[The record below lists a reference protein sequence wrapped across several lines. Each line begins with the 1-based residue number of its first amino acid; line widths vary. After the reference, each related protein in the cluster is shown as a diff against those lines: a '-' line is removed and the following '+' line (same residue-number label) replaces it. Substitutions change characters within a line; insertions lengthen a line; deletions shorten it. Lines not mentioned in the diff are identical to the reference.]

1 MLISMTGFGKAE
13 VQVNGKT
20 ISVEVKSLNSKQLD
34 LNVKVPMIYRDREYE
49 IRNLLSTKLTRGKVD
64 FYINYDEKKENTA
77 APINAGIFKSYYQQI
92 EAISADCNIPL
103 SNEPVFQTIL
113 KLPDV
118 LKIEKVEVSDE
129 EWKALFEC
137 INAAIEKMI
146 LFRAQ
151 EGKALEKDITERV
164 RMIEDL
170 LVKVEP
176 FEKQRLDAVKTKLQ
190 DSLKSLKDV
199 KVDNDRFEQEI
210 IYYLEKMD
218 VTEEK
223 VRLRNHCEYFIKT
236 ANEDQPVGR
245 KLGFILQEPLL
256 FSGTI
261 RENIL
266 YGNPECAGLTDD
278 RLESALEE
286 AGLTELVNRFDKGL
300 DTPVKMTGDGI
311 SLGQKQIIAFIRAIL
326 RKPELL
332 ILDEATANIDT
343 VTEQQLDVILKNL
356 PASTTRVIIAH
367 RLNTIENAD
376 EIFFVNTGKII
387 AAGSF
392 REAISLLK
400 QGKAS

>member
-1 MLISMTGFGKAE
+1 MTGFGKAE

-77 APINAGIFKSYYQQI
+77 APINASIFKSYYQQI

-118 LKIEKVEVSDE
+118 LKIEKVEVSDD

-146 LFRAQ
+146 LFREQ
-151 EGKALEKDITERV
+151 EGKALEKDITARV

-245 KLGFILQEPLL
+245 KLGFILQEM
-256 FSGTI
+256 G
-261 RENIL
+261 REINTLGSKANQAEMQKIVVLMKDELEKIKEQSLNIL
-266 YGNPECAGLTDD
+266 
-278 RLESALEE
+278 
-286 AGLTELVNRFDKGL
+286 
-300 DTPVKMTGDGI
+300 
-311 SLGQKQIIAFIRAIL
+311 
-326 RKPELL
+326 
-332 ILDEATANIDT
+332 
-343 VTEQQLDVILKNL
+343 
-356 PASTTRVIIAH
+356 
-367 RLNTIENAD
+367 
-376 EIFFVNTGKII
+376 
-387 AAGSF
+387 
-392 REAISLLK
+392 
-400 QGKAS
+400 

>member
-1 MLISMTGFGKAE
+1 MTGFGKAE

-49 IRNLLSTKLTRGKVD
+49 IRNILSTKLTRGKID
-64 FYINYDEKKENTA
+64 FYINYDEKKENAA

-137 INAAIEKMI
+137 INTAIEKMI
-146 LFRAQ
+146 LFREQ
-151 EGKALEKDITERV
+151 EGKALEKDITARV

-176 FEKQRLDAVKTKLQ
+176 FEKQRLDTVKAKLQ

-223 VRLRNHCEYFIKT
+223 VRLRNHCEYFINT
-236 ANEDQPVGR
+236 VNETHPVGR
-245 KLGFILQEPLL
+245 KLGFILQEM
-256 FSGTI
+256 G
-261 RENIL
+261 REINTLGSKANQADMQKIVVLMKDELEKIKEQSLNIL
-266 YGNPECAGLTDD
+266 
-278 RLESALEE
+278 
-286 AGLTELVNRFDKGL
+286 
-300 DTPVKMTGDGI
+300 
-311 SLGQKQIIAFIRAIL
+311 
-326 RKPELL
+326 
-332 ILDEATANIDT
+332 
-343 VTEQQLDVILKNL
+343 
-356 PASTTRVIIAH
+356 
-367 RLNTIENAD
+367 
-376 EIFFVNTGKII
+376 
-387 AAGSF
+387 
-392 REAISLLK
+392 
-400 QGKAS
+400 

>member
-1 MLISMTGFGKAE
+1 MTGFGKAE

-64 FYINYDEKKENTA
+64 FYINYDEKKENAA

-146 LFRAQ
+146 LFREQ
-151 EGKALEKDITERV
+151 EGKALEKDITARV

-245 KLGFILQEPLL
+245 KLGFILQEM
-256 FSGTI
+256 G
-261 RENIL
+261 REINTLGSKANQADMQKIVVLMKDELEKIKEQSLNIL
-266 YGNPECAGLTDD
+266 
-278 RLESALEE
+278 
-286 AGLTELVNRFDKGL
+286 
-300 DTPVKMTGDGI
+300 
-311 SLGQKQIIAFIRAIL
+311 
-326 RKPELL
+326 
-332 ILDEATANIDT
+332 
-343 VTEQQLDVILKNL
+343 
-356 PASTTRVIIAH
+356 
-367 RLNTIENAD
+367 
-376 EIFFVNTGKII
+376 
-387 AAGSF
+387 
-392 REAISLLK
+392 
-400 QGKAS
+400 

>member
-13 VQVNGKT
+13 VQVNGKN

-49 IRNLLSTKLTRGKVD
+49 IRNLLSSKLTRGKVD
-64 FYINYDEKKENTA
+64 FYINYDEKKDNAA
-77 APINAGIFKSYYQQI
+77 APINAGIFKSYFQQI

-137 INAAIEKMI
+137 INAAIDKMI
-146 LFRAQ
+146 LFREQ

-170 LVKVEP
+170 LIKVEP
-176 FEKQRLDAVKTKLQ
+176 FEKQRLETVKTKLQ

-223 VRLRNHCEYFIKT
+223 VRLRNHCEYFINT
-236 ANEDQPVGR
+236 VNETHPVGR
-245 KLGFILQEPLL
+245 KLGFILQEM
-256 FSGTI
+256 G
-261 RENIL
+261 REINTLGSKANQADMQKIVVLMKDELEKIKEQSLNIL
-266 YGNPECAGLTDD
+266 
-278 RLESALEE
+278 
-286 AGLTELVNRFDKGL
+286 
-300 DTPVKMTGDGI
+300 
-311 SLGQKQIIAFIRAIL
+311 
-326 RKPELL
+326 
-332 ILDEATANIDT
+332 
-343 VTEQQLDVILKNL
+343 
-356 PASTTRVIIAH
+356 
-367 RLNTIENAD
+367 
-376 EIFFVNTGKII
+376 
-387 AAGSF
+387 
-392 REAISLLK
+392 
-400 QGKAS
+400 

>member
-1 MLISMTGFGKAE
+1 
-13 VQVNGKT
+13 
-20 ISVEVKSLNSKQLD
+20 

-64 FYINYDEKKENTA
+64 FYINYDEKKENAA

-118 LKIEKVEVSDE
+118 LKIEKVEVNDE

-245 KLGFILQEPLL
+245 KLGFILQEM
-256 FSGTI
+256 G
-261 RENIL
+261 REINTLGSKANQAEMQKIVVLMKDELEKIKEQSLNIL
-266 YGNPECAGLTDD
+266 
-278 RLESALEE
+278 
-286 AGLTELVNRFDKGL
+286 
-300 DTPVKMTGDGI
+300 
-311 SLGQKQIIAFIRAIL
+311 
-326 RKPELL
+326 
-332 ILDEATANIDT
+332 
-343 VTEQQLDVILKNL
+343 
-356 PASTTRVIIAH
+356 
-367 RLNTIENAD
+367 
-376 EIFFVNTGKII
+376 
-387 AAGSF
+387 
-392 REAISLLK
+392 
-400 QGKAS
+400 

>member
-1 MLISMTGFGKAE
+1 MTGFGKAE

-64 FYINYDEKKENTA
+64 FYINYDEKKENVA

-146 LFRAQ
+146 LFREQ
-151 EGKALEKDITERV
+151 EGKALEKDITARV

-176 FEKQRLDAVKTKLQ
+176 FEKQRLEAVKTKLQ

-223 VRLRNHCEYFIKT
+223 VRLRNHCEYFINT
-236 ANEDQPVGR
+236 VNETHPVGR
-245 KLGFILQEPLL
+245 KLGFILQEM
-256 FSGTI
+256 G
-261 RENIL
+261 REINTLGSKANQADMQKIVVLMKDELEKIKEQSMNIL
-266 YGNPECAGLTDD
+266 
-278 RLESALEE
+278 
-286 AGLTELVNRFDKGL
+286 
-300 DTPVKMTGDGI
+300 
-311 SLGQKQIIAFIRAIL
+311 
-326 RKPELL
+326 
-332 ILDEATANIDT
+332 
-343 VTEQQLDVILKNL
+343 
-356 PASTTRVIIAH
+356 
-367 RLNTIENAD
+367 
-376 EIFFVNTGKII
+376 
-387 AAGSF
+387 
-392 REAISLLK
+392 
-400 QGKAS
+400 

>member
-1 MLISMTGFGKAE
+1 MTGFGKAE

-103 SNEPVFQTIL
+103 SAEPVFQTIL
-113 KLPDV
+113 RLPDV

-146 LFRAQ
+146 LFREQ
-151 EGKALEKDITERV
+151 EGKALEKDIIGRV
-164 RMIEDL
+164 RLIEEL
-170 LVKVEP
+170 LAKVEP
-176 FEKQRLDAVKTKLQ
+176 FEKQRLEAVKTKLQ

-245 KLGFILQEPLL
+245 KLGFILQEM
-256 FSGTI
+256 G
-261 RENIL
+261 REINTLGSKANQADMQKIVVLMKDELEKIKEQSLNIL
-266 YGNPECAGLTDD
+266 
-278 RLESALEE
+278 
-286 AGLTELVNRFDKGL
+286 
-300 DTPVKMTGDGI
+300 
-311 SLGQKQIIAFIRAIL
+311 
-326 RKPELL
+326 
-332 ILDEATANIDT
+332 
-343 VTEQQLDVILKNL
+343 
-356 PASTTRVIIAH
+356 
-367 RLNTIENAD
+367 
-376 EIFFVNTGKII
+376 
-387 AAGSF
+387 
-392 REAISLLK
+392 
-400 QGKAS
+400 

>member
-77 APINAGIFKSYYQQI
+77 APINASIFKSYYQQI

-118 LKIEKVEVSDE
+118 LKIEKVEVSDD

-146 LFRAQ
+146 LFREQ
-151 EGKALEKDITERV
+151 EGKALEKDITARV

-245 KLGFILQEPLL
+245 KLGFILQEM
-256 FSGTI
+256 G
-261 RENIL
+261 REINTLGSKANQAEMQKIVVLMKDELEKIKEQSLNIL
-266 YGNPECAGLTDD
+266 
-278 RLESALEE
+278 
-286 AGLTELVNRFDKGL
+286 
-300 DTPVKMTGDGI
+300 
-311 SLGQKQIIAFIRAIL
+311 
-326 RKPELL
+326 
-332 ILDEATANIDT
+332 
-343 VTEQQLDVILKNL
+343 
-356 PASTTRVIIAH
+356 
-367 RLNTIENAD
+367 
-376 EIFFVNTGKII
+376 
-387 AAGSF
+387 
-392 REAISLLK
+392 
-400 QGKAS
+400 

>member
-1 MLISMTGFGKAE
+1 MLISMTGFGKTE

-64 FYINYDEKKENTA
+64 FYINYDEKKENAA

-92 EAISADCNIPL
+92 EVISADCNIPL

-118 LKIEKVEVSDE
+118 LKIEKVEISDE

-146 LFRAQ
+146 LFRKQ
-151 EGKALEKDITERV
+151 EGKALEKDITARV

-170 LVKVEP
+170 LAKVEP
-176 FEKQRLDAVKTKLQ
+176 YEKQRLDAVKSKLQ

-245 KLGFILQEPLL
+245 KLGFILQEM
-256 FSGTI
+256 G
-261 RENIL
+261 REINTLGSKANQADMQKIVVLMKDELEKIKEQSLNIL
-266 YGNPECAGLTDD
+266 
-278 RLESALEE
+278 
-286 AGLTELVNRFDKGL
+286 
-300 DTPVKMTGDGI
+300 
-311 SLGQKQIIAFIRAIL
+311 
-326 RKPELL
+326 
-332 ILDEATANIDT
+332 
-343 VTEQQLDVILKNL
+343 
-356 PASTTRVIIAH
+356 
-367 RLNTIENAD
+367 
-376 EIFFVNTGKII
+376 
-387 AAGSF
+387 
-392 REAISLLK
+392 
-400 QGKAS
+400 